1 LANQLFFAILLA
13 TKAGRGTNFPEVTM
27 QLPRL
32 IAVAFL
38 AAGLAALFGV
48 AASAEPLL
56 KTECSQLDAERKK
69 LLTREMQA
77 ALERGPDW
85 VKDHLNDVELEKVR
99 QFLIVEEKIVFRCR
113 GGGVSPP
120 KPEEIAKGIVPLPD
134 RNPSRQPAQTADAKP
149 DQASGDSSKTA
160 SSDAK
165 N

>member
-1 LANQLFFAILLA
+1 
-13 TKAGRGTNFPEVTM
+13 M

-38 AAGLAALFGV
+38 AAGAAAPFC
-48 AASAEPLL
+48 AAAFAEPLL
-56 KTECSQLDAERKK
+56 KTVCNELQAERSK
-69 LLTREMQA
+69 LLTREMQS

-99 QFLIVEEKIVFRCR
+99 QFLVVEEKIVFRCR
-113 GGGVSPP
+113 GGGVIPP
-120 KPEEIAKGIVPLPD
+120 KPGEIAKGTVPLPD

-149 DQASGDSSKTA
+149 GQPGGESSKTA
-160 SSDAK
+160 SSAPPDAK